1 MSTPWH
7 DTRLL
12 NSVANGLFAAALGA
26 LLCSSLWWLSQRP
39 MFTIQHIRVDAAAGQ
54 LGDLVT
60 DVRHVVGVV
69 AGPALHVV
77 VAATIIPFAA
87 LASRAD
93 VTTPE

>member
-39 MFTIQHIRVDAAAGQ
+39 MFTIQHIRVDAAAGHT
-54 LGDLVT
+54 LRYLHEPVL
-60 DVRHVVGVV
+60 RAVVGT
-69 AGPALHVV
+69 GS
-77 VAATIIPFAA
+77 AATS
-87 LASRAD
+87 L
-93 VTTPE
+93 